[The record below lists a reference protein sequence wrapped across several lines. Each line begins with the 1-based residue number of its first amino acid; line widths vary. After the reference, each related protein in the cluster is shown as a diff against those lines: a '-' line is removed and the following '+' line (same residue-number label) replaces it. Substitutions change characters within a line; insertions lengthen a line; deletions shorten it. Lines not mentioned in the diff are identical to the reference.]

1 MAFLRVDKKKSGTYI
16 RIVQSYKEDG
26 KPKHY
31 TLHSLGKSEDYTP
44 EQLQNIA
51 KKLIELAGKALED
64 NKKEEHH

>member
-26 KPKHY
+26 KPKHR
-31 TLHSLGKSEDYTP
+31 TLHSLGKSEDYTS

-51 KKLIELAGKALED
+51 KKLNELAGKALED

>member
-1 MAFLRVDKKKSGTYI
+1 MAFLRVDKKKSGTYF

-26 KPKHY
+26 KPKHR

-51 KKLIELAGKALED
+51 KKLNELAGKALED